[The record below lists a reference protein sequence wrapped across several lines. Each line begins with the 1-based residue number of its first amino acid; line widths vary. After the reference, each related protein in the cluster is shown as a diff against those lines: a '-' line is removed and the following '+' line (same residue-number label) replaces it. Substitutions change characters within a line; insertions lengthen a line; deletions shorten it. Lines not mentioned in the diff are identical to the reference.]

1 MSSGKLVVSFK
12 FIVAFKTIVFS
23 FSGSLNLYLFYKG
36 TFTYAIMS
44 VPSSQLSLKLKFS
57 D

>member
-36 TFTYAIMS
+36 IFTYAIMS